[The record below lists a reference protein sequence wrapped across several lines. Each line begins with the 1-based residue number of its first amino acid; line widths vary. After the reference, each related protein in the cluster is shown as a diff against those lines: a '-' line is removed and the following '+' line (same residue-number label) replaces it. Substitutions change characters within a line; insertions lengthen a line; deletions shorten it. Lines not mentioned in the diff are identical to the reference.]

1 MGSGDSATRP
11 IIRPTVRDVLLTAVV
26 VLAFTSLL
34 LTAAGA
40 PPLDAYYYLFQGL
53 LSSWVKFTHVVKVWV
68 PLTLCAC
75 GLLFTF
81 RIGLWNIGVE
91 GQVMMG
97 SVFATWALRAGTDSP
112 DLGAV
117 FIALSMAAAALGGA
131 IWAAVAG
138 FLKTKGGV
146 NEIFAGLGLNFVAQG
161 IVLWLIFGPWKQP
174 GVASMSGTE
183 TFPVA
188 LWLNAPA
195 LLRIPPVALALVAAA
210 LVATGL
216 LLRYSWVGLDLKAV
230 GRNPDAAFLY
240 GLKPSRLMVLAMLL
254 AGGFA
259 GLAGNLQVT
268 AVYHRLIPAISSNY
282 GYLALLV
289 VMLSNYNIWLV
300 APVALFFACLN
311 VGSIQLPMMLQL
323 DSSLGGVIQ
332 GALVLATLGVHGWRQ
347 TRSARSVL
355 AESPPSVPPFEKG
368 G

>member
-1 MGSGDSATRP
+1 
-11 IIRPTVRDVLLTAVV
+11 VQDVLLTAAVV
-26 VLAFTSLL
+26 FLFTTLL
-34 LTAAGA
+34 LIASDA
-40 PPLDAYYYLFQGL
+40 PPLQAYHQLFLGSL
-53 LSSWVKFTHVVKVWV
+53 GSWAKFSQVVKVWI

-91 GQVMMG
+91 GQVMLG
-97 SVFATWALRAGTDSP
+97 AVFSTWALRAGSDSP
-112 DLGAV
+112 ESGAV
-117 FIALSMAAAALGGA
+117 LIVLSLAASVLGGA
-131 IWAAVAG
+131 LWAAVAG

-183 TFPVA
+183 TFPTE
-188 LWLNAPA
+188 LWLSAPA
-195 LLRIPPVALALVAAA
+195 LLRIPPAALAIAAAA
-210 LVATGL
+210 LVASGL
-216 LLRYSWVGLDLKAV
+216 ILHFTWIGLYLKAV
-230 GRNPDAAFLY
+230 GRNPGAAFLY
-240 GLKPSRLMVLAMLL
+240 GLKPARLMVLAMLF

-289 VMLSNYNIWLV
+289 VMLANYNIWLM

-311 VGSIQLPMMLQL
+311 VGSIQLPMMLHL

-332 GALVLATLGVHGWRQ
+332 GALVLATLGMHGWRQ
-347 TRSARSVL
+347 IKSTRAADRPFIS
-355 AESPPSVPPFEKG
+355 PFEKG

>member
-1 MGSGDSATRP
+1 M
-11 IIRPTVRDVLLTAVV
+11 IRAPVRDALLTAVV
-26 VLAFTSLL
+26 VFGFTSLVL
-34 LTAAGA
+34 FISGA
-40 PPLDAYYYLFQGL
+40 PSWEAYYYIFQGSL
-53 LSSWVKFTHVVKVWV
+53 TSWIKFTQVINVWI

-91 GQVMMG
+91 GQVVLG
-97 SVFATWALRAGTDSP
+97 AVFATWVLRAGSSSP
-112 DLGAV
+112 DLAPV
-117 FIALSMAAAALGGA
+117 LILLSLAASVLGGA
-131 IWAAVAG
+131 LWAALAG

-161 IVLWLIFGPWKQP
+161 SVLWLIFGPWKQP

-183 TFPVA
+183 TFPAA

-195 LLRIPPVALALVAAA
+195 LLRIPPVALALVLAA

-216 LLRYSWVGLDLKAV
+216 LLRCTRIGLDLKAV
-230 GRNPDAAFLY
+230 GCNPGAAFLY
-240 GLKPSRLMVLAMLL
+240 GLKPSRLMVLAMLF

-289 VMLSNYNIWLV
+289 VMLASYNIRWV
-300 APVALFFACLN
+300 APVAFFFACLN

-323 DSSLGGVIQ
+323 DSALGGVIQ
-332 GALVLATLGVHGWRQ
+332 GALVLATLGMQGWRQ
-347 TRSARSVL
+347 VKSRQRN
-355 AESPPSVPPFEKG
+355 ERKY
-368 G
+368 

>member
-1 MGSGDSATRP
+1 MVSNDSAGHR
-11 IIRPTVRDVLLTAVV
+11 IIRPQLREILLTVV
-26 VLAFTSLL
+26 VVVVFTSLL
-34 LTAAGA
+34 LIISGA
-40 PPLDAYYYLFQGL
+40 PPLEAYYQLFLGS
-53 LSSWVKFTHVVKVWV
+53 LSSWVKFTQVIKVWI

-97 SVFATWALRAGTDSP
+97 SVFTTWALRAGVDGP
-112 DLGAV
+112 ADMGPV
-117 FIALSMAAAALGGA
+117 FIILSLSASALGGA
-131 IWAAVAG
+131 LWAAVGG

-161 IVLWLIFGPWKQP
+161 IVLWLIFGPWQQP

-183 TFPVA
+183 TFPTG
-188 LWLNAPA
+188 LWVNAPA
-195 LLRIPPVALALVAAA
+195 LLRIPPVALALVVGA

-216 LLRYSWVGLDLKAV
+216 MLRYTRIGLDLKAV
-230 GRNPDAAFLY
+230 GRNPSAAFLY
-240 GLKPSRLMVLAMLL
+240 GLKPSRLMVLAMLF

-289 VMLSNYNIWLV
+289 VMLANYNIWLV
-300 APVALFFACLN
+300 APVAFFFACLN
-311 VGSIQLPMMLQL
+311 VGSIQLPMMLHL
-323 DSSLGGVIQ
+323 DSALGGIIQ
-332 GALVLATLGVHGWRQ
+332 GALVLATLGVHGLR
-347 TRSARSVL
+347 RIR
-355 AESPPSVPPFEKG
+355 
-368 G
+368 

>member
-1 MGSGDSATRP
+1 MVPDESAEHRT
-11 IIRPTVRDVLLTAVV
+11 IRLQVREVLLTAAVV
-26 VLAFTSLL
+26 FVFTSLL
-34 LTAAGA
+34 LIISGA
-40 PPLDAYYYLFQGL
+40 PPLEAYYHLFQGS
-53 LSSWVKFTHVVKVWV
+53 LSSWGKFTHVVKAWI

-91 GQVMMG
+91 GQVMLG
-97 SVFATWALRAGTDSP
+97 SVFTTWVLRAGSDSP
-112 DLGAV
+112 DMGPV
-117 FIALSMAAAALGGA
+117 FIVLSLAASALGGA

-161 IVLWLIFGPWKQP
+161 MVLWLIFGPWKQP

-183 TFPVA
+183 TFPTA
-188 LWLNAPA
+188 FWLNTPA
-195 LLRIPPVALALVAAA
+195 LLRIPPAALALVAAA
-210 LVATGL
+210 LVATGWM
-216 LLRYSWVGLDLKAV
+216 LRCTWIGLDLKAV
-230 GRNPDAAFLY
+230 GRNPGAAFLY
-240 GLKPSRLMVLAMLL
+240 GLKPARLMILAMLF
-254 AGGFA
+254 AGGLA

-289 VMLSNYNIWLV
+289 VMLANYNIWLV
-300 APVALFFACLN
+300 APVAFFFACLN

-332 GALVLATLGVHGWRQ
+332 GALVLAALGMHGWRRAKS
-347 TRSARSVL
+347 TPA
-355 AESPPSVPPFEKG
+355 G
-368 G
+368 GHAASNPGRM

>member
-1 MGSGDSATRP
+1 MKADAAVHKSGRFN
-11 IIRPTVRDVLLTAVV
+11 IRTQLSDA
-26 VLAFTSLL
+26 L
-34 LTAAGA
+34 LTAAVVFVFTTLLLVVSGA
-40 PPLDAYYYLFQGL
+40 PPLQAYHQLLLGS
-53 LSSWVKFTHVVKVWV
+53 LSSWSKFTHVVKVWI

-91 GQVMMG
+91 GQVILG
-97 SVFATWALRAGTDSP
+97 SVFTTWALRAGRDSP
-112 DLGAV
+112 ELGGV
-117 FIALSMAAAALGGA
+117 FLILSLIASALGGA
-131 IWAAVAG
+131 LWAAVAG

-183 TFPVA
+183 TFPA
-188 LWLNAPA
+188 ELWLSAPA
-195 LLRIPPVALALVAAA
+195 LLRIPPAALALVAAA
-210 LVATGL
+210 LVASGL
-216 LLRYSWVGLDLKAV
+216 ILHTTWIGLYLKAV
-230 GRNPDAAFLY
+230 GRNPGAAFLY
-240 GLKPSRLMVLAMLL
+240 GLKPARLMVLAMLF

-259 GLAGNLQVT
+259 GWAGYLQVT

-289 VMLSNYNIWLV
+289 VMLANFNIWLV

-332 GALVLATLGVHGWRQ
+332 GALVLATLGMHGWRRI
-347 TRSARSVL
+347 RSAQ
-355 AESPPSVPPFEKG
+355 AG
-368 G
+368 GREASGPE